1 MWAFYH
7 KQLLAD
13 APFVFDERVKLLAP
27 PFAEDA
33 RQVPLEIDARA
44 FKGHV
49 VKILAWAELN
59 PLPRIVDFQPKAG
72 VLPWLSIRIRIE
84 QATPLRAA
92 VLTDD
97 GLWHVGSTL
106 IDAAG
111 GGCTAPSVVRTQP
124 GWEEHIGEV
133 LGGRYPRGEF
143 SRVRVQVA
151 HPMDNGMVSGIPE
164 FYLNHAQLR
173 GQDGQVL
180 AELELFPAVSENPN
194 LAFDIDAPGRRAW
207 CCATTAAMNSTRPFP
222 DQKERGMR
230 WILLL
235 CLSLSLPAVADLDYA
250 LKPRLIAD
258 DTWLLE
264 GSTDNFAKDNGGNI
278 VNTAFIV
285 TEAGVVVI
293 DTGPSRRYGEALR
306 QAIASVTDKP
316 VIQVLL
322 THHHPDHALG
332 NQAFKDVPIGA
343 LAEHH
348 AAAA

>member
-1 MWAFYH
+1 MIWRLNVRLSCVLACLLPWAAHAADVDPGKDPVPSVMWAFYH

-44 FKGHV
+44 FNGHV

-59 PLPRIVDFQPKAG
+59 PLPKIVDFQPKAG
-72 VLPWLSIRIRIE
+72 VLPWLSLRIRIE

-164 FYLNHAQLR
+164 FYINHAQLR
-173 GQDGQVL
+173 GSDDRVL
-180 AELELFPAVSENPN
+180 AELALFPAVSENPN
-194 LAFDIDAPGRRAW
+194 LAFDIDAPGPTRLVLRDNSGNEFD
-207 CCATTAAMNSTRPFP
+207 AAIP
-222 DQKERGMR
+222 
-230 WILLL
+230 
-235 CLSLSLPAVADLDYA
+235 
-250 LKPRLIAD
+250 
-258 DTWLLE
+258 
-264 GSTDNFAKDNGGNI
+264 
-278 VNTAFIV
+278 
-285 TEAGVVVI
+285 
-293 DTGPSRRYGEALR
+293 
-306 QAIASVTDKP
+306 
-316 VIQVLL
+316 
-322 THHHPDHALG
+322 
-332 NQAFKDVPIGA
+332 
-343 LAEHH
+343 
-348 AAAA
+348 